1 MARKNVYKE
10 KLEEAK
16 KWLEAIRDYAPIVA
30 TKNERAYDSLLSA
43 VRDAAKNGLAA
54 VEVDNAQPQQQ

>member
-16 KWLEAIRDYAPIVA
+16 KWLEAIRDYSPIVA
-30 TKNERAYDSLLSA
+30 TKNERAYDSLLGTF
-43 VRDAAKNGLAA
+43 RDAAKNGLAA
-54 VEVDNAQPQQQ
+54 VEVEANADRS